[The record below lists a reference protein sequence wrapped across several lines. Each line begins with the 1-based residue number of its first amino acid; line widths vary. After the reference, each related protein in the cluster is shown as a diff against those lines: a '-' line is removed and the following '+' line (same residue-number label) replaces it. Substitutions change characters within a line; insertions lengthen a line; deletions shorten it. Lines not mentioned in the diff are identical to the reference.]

1 MAEDL
6 QIETNS
12 PEEEKLPINYEQLA
26 YDYKAQLESTEK
38 SYLMITKA
46 YKKVCDENH
55 KYKMMA
61 DVALKTIALIDTQIS
76 LLSTMVEEI
85 QTGGENE

>member
-6 QIETNS
+6 KIETNS
-12 PEEEKLPINYEQLA
+12 PEKEEIPVNYEQLA
-26 YDYKAQLESTEK
+26 DEYKAQLDALK
-38 SYLMITKA
+38 RSYDMITKA
-46 YKKVCDENH
+46 YNKVCDENH

-61 DVALKTIALIDTQIS
+61 DVALRTIALIDTQIS

-85 QTGGENE
+85 QTGGKNE

>member
-6 QIETNS
+6 KIETNS
-12 PEEEKLPINYEQLA
+12 PEVEEIPVNYEQLA
-26 YDYKAQLESTEK
+26 DEYKAQLDAVK
-38 SYLMITKA
+38 RSYDMITKA

-85 QTGGENE
+85 QTGGKNE

>member
-6 QIETNS
+6 KIETNS
-12 PEEEKLPINYEQLA
+12 PEKEEIPVNYEQLA
-26 YDYKAQLESTEK
+26 DEYKAQLDALTK
-38 SYLMITKA
+38 SYVMINEG

-61 DVALKTIALIDTQIS
+61 DVALRVIAIIDTQIS

-85 QTGGENE
+85 QTGGKNE